1 MAAMPAPPQGQS
13 NFRSPG
19 RSNASGTPAVEFIVV
34 TSSDE
39 TLEQIGQILDDDCTV
54 RHVDAPFA
62 ASVLIRPARPYVVL
76 LDARGHAD
84 LATVIESV
92 QSLEGTSVVVVL
104 APAGEIATISRS
116 VRGSATFAVLPIPI
130 EPGQSVAVIE
140 GAREEALA
148 RLTLVTTPALAPAEV
163 SSPVADR
170 MAIAEAALTEALA
183 LATSAT
189 GAPVREAAAPIIVE
203 PAIVGSDGGKP
214 RALWI
219 GLALAA
225 IAVGL
230 VTWFVLRG
238 HDAPGPKATA
248 ATTTRRTTTPVS
260 ARPAPTPSVI
270 PAAPEEVQDGSIDD
284 LLDHARGAML
294 DRHYTDPEGN
304 NALVYFR
311 SVLAQEPDNDEA
323 HEGLQRIS
331 AVLDERLQA
340 ALAQRKF
347 DDAARTIMQLK
358 LVRPDTAAQ
367 TQLNAKL
374 ATAQIDS
381 ALASGNVERA
391 SQLLRQAAD
400 SGALSATAVARWRE
414 ELNRRQG
421 DSKAQLYAQL
431 VSTRIREGRLLEP
444 ANDSAKLYLSLLRKL
459 PSDPKQLA
467 ASATDEMQQAVL
479 DKAQEAANRGQ
490 RADMETWLIEARAL
504 GASPSLQAAI
514 LRSASPPTAARSTL
528 PELARPT
535 PPPQD
540 RVAGD
545 PAAPAQQQPRQV
557 AFSDFKRT
565 HFVAPVYP
573 RDALQ
578 KKLSGEVRV
587 RITVDADGKVKAASI
602 ISSNPPGVFD
612 RAALEAIRRWRYK
625 PIEIDGTA
633 VEGSG
638 QTNLIFQPDMTRTP

>member
-1 MAAMPAPPQGQS
+1 MPEPPQGQS
-13 NFRSPG
+13 NPPSPG

-92 QSLEGTSVVVVL
+92 QSPEGTSVVVVL
-104 APAGEIATISRS
+104 APADEIATISRS

-130 EPGQSVAVIE
+130 EPGQTVAVIE

-148 RLTLVTTPALAPAEV
+148 RLTLVTSPALPPVEIPPPATG
-163 SSPVADR
+163 R
-170 MAIAEAALTEALA
+170 MAIAEAALTEAMA
-183 LATSAT
+183 LAAAAT
-189 GAPVREAAAPIIVE
+189 GARVREAAAPIIVE
-203 PAIVGSDGGKP
+203 PAIVGSDRGKP
-214 RALWI
+214 RVLWI

-230 VTWFVLRG
+230 VTWFMLRG
-238 HDAPGPKATA
+238 HDARVPKATA
-248 ATTTRRTTTPVS
+248 AATARRTTTPVS
-260 ARPAPTPSVI
+260 ARPAPSPSAI
-270 PAAPEEVQDGSIDD
+270 PAATAPEVVQDGSIDD

-294 DRHYTDPEGN
+294 DRHYTEPEGS

-311 SVLAQEPDNDEA
+311 SVLAQEPGNDEA
-323 HEGLQRIS
+323 HEGLQRIG

-340 ALAQRKF
+340 AMAQRKF
-347 DDAARTIMQLK
+347 DDAARTIAQLK

-367 TQLNAKL
+367 AQLNARL

-381 ALASGNVERA
+381 ALAGGNVERA

-467 ASATDEMQQAVL
+467 ATATDEMQQAVL

-504 GASPSLQAAI
+504 GASPSRQAAI
-514 LRSASPPTAARSTL
+514 LRSAAPPTAARSTL
-528 PELARPT
+528 PAVAQPA

-540 RVAGD
+540 RIAASPGPGD
-545 PAAPAQQQPRQV
+545 VDSLTRGVPAAPALATQQPRQI
-557 AFSDFKRT
+557 APGDFKRT

-573 RDALQ
+573 REALQ

-587 RITVDADGKVKAASI
+587 RITVDTDGKVKAASI
-602 ISSNPPGVFD
+602 VSSNPPGVFD
-612 RAALEAIRRWRYK
+612 RAAL
-625 PIEIDGTA
+625 
-633 VEGSG
+633 
-638 QTNLIFQPDMTRTP
+638 